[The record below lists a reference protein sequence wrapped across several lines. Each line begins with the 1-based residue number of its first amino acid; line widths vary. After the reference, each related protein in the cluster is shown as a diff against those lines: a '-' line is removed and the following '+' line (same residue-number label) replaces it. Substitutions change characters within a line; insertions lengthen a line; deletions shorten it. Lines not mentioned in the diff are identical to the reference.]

1 MKGSHWFKFLTVL
14 FTFSACSHN
23 SKEIDISE
31 VKIDFKFSRFEND
44 LQRLNTANATE
55 TKQKLAVNYG
65 QFFDRFNENI
75 IQIGSSNQ
83 PGYELAISSFL
94 NDAAISTVY
103 SDVQTEFASTE
114 KLESDFESA
123 LKHYHYYFPNKI
135 VPHIAT
141 FISGFNY
148 PIAVTDSVL
157 GVGLDMYLG
166 KNYKYYKLMAIPNYQ
181 VDFMS
186 KQYIVVDAV
195 RSWLQTEYEG
205 MDVHKNLLSEMVFQG
220 KLMYALDH
228 LLPQEEDSVKLEFTA
243 QQLQWVTNSEQ
254 SIWAYFI
261 DKNLLYSTK
270 ASENVKYI
278 NSAPFTIGMPK
289 ASPGR
294 VGVWLGYKIVSAYME
309 RHKEITLAALMEEKN
324 AQKILNDSHYKPR
337 K

>member
-1 MKGSHWFKFLTVL
+1 ML

-31 VKIDFKFSRFEND
+31 IKIDFKFSRFEND

-55 TKQKLAVNYG
+55 TKQKLAVSYG

-186 KQYIVVDAV
+186 KHYIVVDAV

-220 KLMYALDH
+220 KLVYALDH

-243 QQLQWVTNSEQ
+243 QQLQWVNNSEQ